1 MEKPRVY
8 IDSGILI
15 LASRAEEN
23 EISDRALQ
31 ELDRD
36 VVYLYSPIV
45 ELETV
50 PQPTIHNYPE
60 QVAMLREFFARAE
73 RVECDAQAQAVAIRE
88 ACKKPGLDAADALH
102 VGCAIV
108 GDAEEIVTR
117 EKPTNTFPQATGI
130 RVRTIVV

>member
-1 MEKPRVY
+1 MAKPRIY

-15 LASRAEEN
+15 LASQAQEGDIAERA
-23 EISDRALQ
+23 IQ

-36 VVYLYSPIV
+36 AVFLYSSIV

-50 PQPTIHNYPE
+50 PQPTINNRPE
-60 QVAMLREFFARAE
+60 QVAMLNDFFARAE
-73 RVECDAQAQAVAIRE
+73 RIECGPQAQAVAFRE

-108 GDAEEIVTR
+108 GEAEELVTR
-117 EKPTNTFPQATGI
+117 EKPARTLPQATGI
-130 RVRTIVV
+130 RVRTIAV